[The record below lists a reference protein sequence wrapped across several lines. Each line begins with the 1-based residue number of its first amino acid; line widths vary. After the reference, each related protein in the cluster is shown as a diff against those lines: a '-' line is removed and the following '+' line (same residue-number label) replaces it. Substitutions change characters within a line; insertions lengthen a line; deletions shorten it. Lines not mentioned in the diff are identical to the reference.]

1 MRWEDTGL
9 LIEIKDHGERDLVIR
24 VFTESHGLCAGLVKG
39 GQNKKQKSILN
50 PGAQLNLVWYAR
62 LSDHLGTFQVDV
74 SRSRSI
80 LFMGSKSQ
88 LYAFNSLCSIILLFL
103 AEREPENLLY
113 VRTIDLLEEIIN
125 NDEWLRN
132 YVEWEFLFLQEIGYG
147 LELSVCGVTGVRNN
161 LTHVSPKS
169 GKAVCEEV
177 ANPWKD
183 KLFELPKFLVPTE
196 MISKISKGEALKGLL
211 ISTHFFSI
219 WALPDLGKFQLPKA
233 RALFIKFL
241 ERTSS

>member
-132 YVEWEFLFLQEIGYG
+132 YVEWEFLFLQEI
-147 LELSVCGVTGVRNN
+147 
-161 LTHVSPKS
+161 
-169 GKAVCEEV
+169 
-177 ANPWKD
+177 
-183 KLFELPKFLVPTE
+183 
-196 MISKISKGEALKGLL
+196 M
-211 ISTHFFSI
+211 
-219 WALPDLGKFQLPKA
+219 
-233 RALFIKFL
+233 
-241 ERTSS
+241 